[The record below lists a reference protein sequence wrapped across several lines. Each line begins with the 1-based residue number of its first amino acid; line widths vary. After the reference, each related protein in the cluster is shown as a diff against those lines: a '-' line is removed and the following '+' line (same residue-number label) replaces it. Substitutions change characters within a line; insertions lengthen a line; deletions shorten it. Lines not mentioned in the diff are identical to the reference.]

1 MTRNLSRQDKAAKPA
16 SDTTTPH
23 PRRQWMALLV
33 GAMLASG
40 PTLAGAQG
48 AWPAKPVRIL
58 VGAPAG
64 GTADLLARVLGE
76 ALSKNIGQSVVVEN
90 KPGGLGAI
98 VMDAFLAAPRDGYT
112 YVLSVNSLVTEIP
125 YTIKP
130 KYDPHKDIKPLVK
143 LSGGGLVLVS
153 SSALPPKNFA
163 DMIAYVKAHPGK
175 ISFASYTPGTSSHIR
190 GLQLNKQAG
199 LDMQHVGYKGSPP
212 ALQDVMG
219 GQVQFM
225 FDGLATSTP
234 LIKSGKLR
242 PYAVTASKRAAVLPD
257 VPTMIELG
265 YPDMTQMSW
274 MGLWTTPDVPAAV
287 QQRMRTEVLKVLH
300 QPAIKEKLA
309 ATGLEVPDEATT
321 PEDMMVSNLKDY
333 ELAGQIL
340 RAVNY
345 KPE

>member
-1 MTRNLSRQDKAAKPA
+1 MNRYRINSFDRRHWISLALAA
-16 SDTTTPH
+16 
-23 PRRQWMALLV
+23 V
-33 GAMLASG
+33 LASG
-40 PTLAGAQG
+40 PTLVHAQG
-48 AWPAKPVRIL
+48 AWPNKPVRIL

-64 GTADLLARVLGE
+64 GTADMLARVIGE
-76 ALSKNIGQSVVVEN
+76 ALGKNTGQSVVVEN

-125 YTIKP
+125 FTIKP

-143 LSGGGLVLVS
+143 LSNGGLVLVS
-153 SSALPPKNFA
+153 SSNLPPKNFNE
-163 DMIAYVKAHPGK
+163 MISYVKANPGK

-199 LDMQHVGYKGSPP
+199 LDMQHIGYKGSPP

-225 FDGLATSTP
+225 FDGMATSTP

-242 PYAVTASKRAAVLPD
+242 PYAVTTSKRAAVLPD

-265 YPDMTQMSW
+265 FPEMTQMSW

-287 QQRMRTEVLKVLH
+287 QQRMRDEVLKVLS

-309 ATGLEVPDEATT
+309 ATGLEVPDQAST
-321 PEDMMVSNLKDY
+321 PEEMMQSNLKDY

-340 RAVNY
+340 RSVNY

>member
-1 MTRNLSRQDKAAKPA
+1 MKIGMQSSVLR
-16 SDTTTPH
+16 
-23 PRRQWMALLV
+23 WI
-33 GAMLASG
+33 
-40 PTLAGAQG
+40 TLAMGLCLGAACIPAAAQN
-48 AWPAKPVRIL
+48 WPGKPVRIL

-64 GTADLLARVLGE
+64 GTADLLARVVGEVLG
-76 ALSKNIGQSVVVEN
+76 KNIGQPVLVEN

-112 YVLSVNSLVTEIP
+112 YVLSVNSLVTELP

-130 KYDPHKDIKPLVK
+130 KYDPFKDLKPLVK
-143 LSGGGLVLVS
+143 IAGGGLVLVS
-153 SSALPPKNFA
+153 SSTLPPRDFSEVLS
-163 DMIAYVKAHPGK
+163 YVRAHPGK

-212 ALQDVMG
+212 ALQDVLG

-225 FDGLATSTP
+225 FDGLGTSTP

-242 PYAVTASKRAAVLPD
+242 PYAVTARKRAAVLPD

-265 YPDMTQMSW
+265 YPEMTQASW
-274 MGLWTTPDVPAAV
+274 LGIWTTPDVPAAV
-287 QQRMRTEVLKVLH
+287 QQKMRDEVLKALAW
-300 QPAIKEKLA
+300 PALKEKLS
-309 ATGLEVPDEATT
+309 ATGLEVPDEASS
-321 PEDMMVSNLKDY
+321 PEEMMQSNLKDY

-340 RAVNY
+340 RSVQY

>member
-1 MTRNLSRQDKAAKPA
+1 MHRTPSHSSNRRHWMTLALAA
-16 SDTTTPH
+16 
-23 PRRQWMALLV
+23 V
-33 GAMLASG
+33 LASG
-40 PTLAGAQG
+40 ATLAQAQG
-48 AWPAKPVRIL
+48 AWPNKPIRIL
-58 VGAPAG
+58 VSGPAG
-64 GTADLLARVLGE
+64 GTADFLARLLGE
-76 ALSKNIGQSVVVEN
+76 GLGKNTGQSVVVEN

-125 YTIKP
+125 FTMKP

-143 LSGGGLVLVS
+143 LSSGGLVLVS
-153 SSALPPKNFA
+153 NSTLPPKNFA
-163 DMIAYVKAHPGK
+163 EMISYVKANPGK

-190 GLQLNKQAG
+190 GLQLNRQAG

-234 LIKSGKLR
+234 LIKAGKLR

-257 VPTMIELG
+257 VPTMMELG
-265 YPDMTQMSW
+265 YPEMTQMSW
-274 MGLWTTPDVPAAV
+274 MGLWTTPDVPAAA
-287 QQRMRTEVLKVLH
+287 QQRMREEVLKILG
-300 QPAIKEKLA
+300 QPAIKEKMA
-309 ATGLEVPDEATT
+309 AVGLEAPDQAST
-321 PEDMMVSNLKDY
+321 PEEMMQSNLKDY
-333 ELAGQIL
+333 ELSGQIL
-340 RAVNY
+340 RSVNY

>member
-1 MTRNLSRQDKAAKPA
+1 MKRCHTPSLDRRHWMSLALAAVLATGP
-16 SDTTTPH
+16 S
-23 PRRQWMALLV
+23 LV
-33 GAMLASG
+33 Q
-40 PTLAGAQG
+40 AQG
-48 AWPAKPVRIL
+48 AWPNKPVRIL

-64 GTADLLARVLGE
+64 GTADMLARVIGE
-76 ALSKNIGQSVVVEN
+76 ALGKNTGQSVVVEN

-125 YTIKP
+125 FTIKP

-163 DMIAYVKAHPGK
+163 EMISYVKANPGK

-225 FDGLATSTP
+225 FDGMATSTP

-242 PYAVTASKRAAVLPD
+242 PYAVTTSKRAAVLPD

-265 YPDMTQMSW
+265 FPEMTQMSW

-287 QQRMRTEVLKVLH
+287 QQRMRDEVLKVLS

-309 ATGLEVPDEATT
+309 ATGLEVPDQAST
-321 PEDMMVSNLKDY
+321 PEEMMQSNLKDY

-340 RAVNY
+340 RSVNY

>member
-1 MTRNLSRQDKAAKPA
+1 MNRYRINSFDRRHWMSLALAA
-16 SDTTTPH
+16 
-23 PRRQWMALLV
+23 V
-33 GAMLASG
+33 LASG
-40 PTLAGAQG
+40 AHLVHAQG
-48 AWPAKPVRIL
+48 AWPNKPVRIL

-64 GTADLLARVLGE
+64 GTADMLARVIGE
-76 ALSKNIGQSVVVEN
+76 ALGKNTAPSVVVEN

-125 YTIKP
+125 FTMKP

-153 SSALPPKNFA
+153 SSNLPPKNFA
-163 DMIAYVKAHPGK
+163 EMISYVKANPGK

-225 FDGLATSTP
+225 FDGMATSTP

-265 YPDMTQMSW
+265 FPEMTQMSW

-287 QQRMRTEVLKVLH
+287 QQRMRDEVLKVLS

-309 ATGLEVPDEATT
+309 ATGLEVPDQAST
-321 PEDMMVSNLKDY
+321 PEEMMQSNLKDY

-340 RAVNY
+340 RSVNY

>member
-1 MTRNLSRQDKAAKPA
+1 MKRCHIPSLDRRHWMSLALAA
-16 SDTTTPH
+16 
-23 PRRQWMALLV
+23 V
-33 GAMLASG
+33 LASG
-40 PTLAGAQG
+40 PSLVQAQG
-48 AWPAKPVRIL
+48 AWTNKPVRIL

-64 GTADLLARVLGE
+64 GTADLLARVIGE
-76 ALSKNIGQSVVVEN
+76 ALGKNVAQSVVVEN

-125 YTIKP
+125 FTIKP

-143 LSGGGLVLVS
+143 LSNGGLVLVS
-153 SSALPPKNFA
+153 SSNLPPKNFA
-163 DMIAYVKAHPGK
+163 EMISYVKANPGK

-225 FDGLATSTP
+225 FDGMATSTP

-265 YPDMTQMSW
+265 FPEMTQMSW
-274 MGLWTTPDVPAAV
+274 MGLWTTPDVPAVV
-287 QQRMRTEVLKVLH
+287 QQRMREEVLKVLSH
-300 QPAIKEKLA
+300 PSIKEKLA
-309 ATGLEVPDEATT
+309 ATGLEVPDQAST
-321 PEDMMVSNLKDY
+321 PEEMMQSNLKDY

-340 RAVNY
+340 RSVNY

>member
-1 MTRNLSRQDKAAKPA
+1 MKRCHIPSLDRRHWMSLALAA
-16 SDTTTPH
+16 
-23 PRRQWMALLV
+23 V
-33 GAMLASG
+33 LASG
-40 PTLAGAQG
+40 PSLVQAQG
-48 AWPAKPVRIL
+48 AWTNKPVRIL

-64 GTADLLARVLGE
+64 GTADLLARVIGE
-76 ALSKNIGQSVVVEN
+76 ALGKNVAQSVVVEN

-112 YVLSVNSLVTEIP
+112 YVLSVNSLITEIP
-125 YTIKP
+125 FTIKP

-143 LSGGGLVLVS
+143 LSNGGLVLVS
-153 SSALPPKNFA
+153 SSNLPPKNFA
-163 DMIAYVKAHPGK
+163 EMISYVKANPGK

-225 FDGLATSTP
+225 FDGMATSTP

-265 YPDMTQMSW
+265 FPEMTQMSW
-274 MGLWTTPDVPAAV
+274 MGLWTTPDVPAVV
-287 QQRMRTEVLKVLH
+287 QQRMREEVLKVLSH
-300 QPAIKEKLA
+300 PSIKEKLA
-309 ATGLEVPDEATT
+309 ATGLEVPDQAST
-321 PEDMMVSNLKDY
+321 PEEMMQSNLKDY

-340 RAVNY
+340 RSVNY